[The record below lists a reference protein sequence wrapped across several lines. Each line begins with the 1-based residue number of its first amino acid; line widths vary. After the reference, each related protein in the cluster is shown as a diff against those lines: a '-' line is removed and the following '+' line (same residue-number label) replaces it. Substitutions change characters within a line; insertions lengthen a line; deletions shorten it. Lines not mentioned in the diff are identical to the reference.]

1 MVVRR
6 AESPPGHG
14 PEDGGLPSAV
24 DGGVSGATVI
34 DGRLPHA
41 VLLALPTEGTGTMV
55 SRRSP
60 LMRSRQYASAR

>member
-1 MVVRR
+1 MVPKMGACLRT
-6 AESPPGHG
+6 
-14 PEDGGLPSAV
+14 V

>member
-1 MVVRR
+1 MVPKMGACLRT
-6 AESPPGHG
+6 
-14 PEDGGLPSAV
+14 V

-41 VLLALPTEGTGTMV
+41 VLLGTLPTEGTGTMV
-55 SRRSP
+55 SRPSP